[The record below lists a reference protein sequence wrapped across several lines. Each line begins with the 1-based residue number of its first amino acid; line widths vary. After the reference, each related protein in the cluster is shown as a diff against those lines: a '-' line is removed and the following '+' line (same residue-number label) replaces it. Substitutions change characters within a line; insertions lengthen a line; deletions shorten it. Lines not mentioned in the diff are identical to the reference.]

1 MNTLNPTIISR
12 PLQTAANTTPLIK
25 ADDWFRGGN
34 RVTYDRLSQ
43 EISTSPPDGKQQ
55 NNIGV
60 FKMIKPDSDA
70 EKDTP
75 WASFLPGW
83 PDGSFGWSKTNYQ
96 LSGAHIGHRL
106 FFDYVGHGESDKPVD
121 YPYSTDERADM
132 VVALWK
138 AQDIRSTFVITFD
151 YSSIVALE
159 LLSRQQDRLDAGE
172 QLTTRIIGV
181 IFINGGHYADGHTH
195 PWYTTPILKTRL
207 GIMATWMAPR
217 SNLIFKELVKP
228 LWSKDFKVPK
238 EELIELFEVINRRSG
253 THVLHSSADF
263 VDHHK
268 ANAKRLDLSR
278 IFHGAKGTVSFHVV
292 GSTEDP
298 FEAQQAKLAKARLG
312 ADGLDV
318 RFLKGG
324 HLSTSERPDTL
335 AEIIREVIAKSR
347 GVQAAQRRD
356 VNNSN
361 NVGTG

>member
-1 MNTLNPTIISR
+1 MHTLNPTINSH
-12 PLQTAANTTPLIK
+12 PLQPVANTTPLIK
-25 ADDWFRGGN
+25 ADDWFRGGH
-34 RVTYDRLSQ
+34 RATYDRLSQ
-43 EISTSPPDGKQQ
+43 EISTSPPDDKQQ

-60 FKMIKPDSDA
+60 FKMIKPDSGA

-96 LSGAHIGHRL
+96 LGGAHIGHRL

-132 VVALWK
+132 VEALWK
-138 AQDIRSTFVITFD
+138 AEGIRSTFVITFD

-172 QLTTRIIGV
+172 QLTTRISGAL
-181 IFINGGHYADGHTH
+181 FINGGLYADGHTH
-195 PWYTTPILKTRL
+195 PWYTTPILKTGL
-207 GIMATWMAPR
+207 GIMATWMARR
-217 SNLIFKELVKP
+217 SSLVFKELVKP
-228 LWSKDFKVPK
+228 LWSKDFRVSK
-238 EELIELFEVINRRSG
+238 EELTELFEVINRRNG

-278 IFHGAKGTVSFHVV
+278 IFHGAKGAVSFHVV

-298 FEAQQAKLAKARLG
+298 FEALQAKLAKARLG
-312 ADGLDV
+312 AERLDIQ
-318 RFLKGG
+318 FLKGG
-324 HLSTSERPDTL
+324 HLSTSERPDAL
-335 AEIIREVIAKSR
+335 AEIIRAVIAKSC
-347 GVQAAQRRD
+347 GVQAARRRH
-356 VNNSN
+356 VNNSTDL
-361 NVGTG
+361 GTV